1 MAKQEPPFKKSNV
14 SYSNNKITK
23 SLAVP
28 LLDVK
33 YKFGTKMADPVWKKA
48 AWAKDFAPYRKERV
62 DKKSEMALFRTEKHL
77 VLGFFFYENPENLVR
92 PADQSCSVWSGDMA
106 EIHFGDMEP
115 DPWLFQTGV
124 GISGIRFDSTGNYD
138 KWQAKTFET
147 EKGWGAEVR
156 FDLSLIRL
164 CEGSFR
170 FNLCRQA
177 SKRGELSSWS
187 PLQLRFHEVENYG
200 ELLFT
205 DYKTAL
211 QLKSGKVISG
221 KVSRKDYEIARSKD
235 MIPAQKVLHGP
246 YLSAPDAASVQ
257 ISWETAGLVPSYL
270 EYKVKGSKAAPE
282 QAFSSK
288 NHGILNHNTSHSVF
302 LKDLEPGKEYE
313 YEIFTLRPVTMEPDS
328 TGIKHTFA
336 IPEKDAK
343 EFNFYCITDIHSDV
357 GYIRRAL
364 ALPEAAKSDFI
375 ALLGD
380 NLSHAA
386 GSEALYKGIIDPIVE
401 ATTVDGKDKPM
412 VFVRGNHEQLG
423 VYAKEYFNVMRHHS
437 GKTYYSF
444 TYGSVFFLVL
454 DSGSDNSRDDE
465 GIMFSNRAARQQQK
479 QFIAETV
486 ESEAYQKAAFRVVLM
501 HIPPLQTQNDL
512 IYGLV
517 YDLTEPL
524 RNAEIKPDVMLCGHI
539 HAYEKVNAGENHY
552 APETRSGHAE
562 KFPETFVN
570 PYPVIA
576 HVNTAGLFCE
586 VTGKEMTLSVLQTL
600 DGKPVE
606 LLDRIKLK
614 KQKR

>member
-1 MAKQEPPFKKSNV
+1 MRRFDNLRR
-14 SYSNNKITK
+14 NRI
-23 SLAVP
+23 
-28 LLDVK
+28 
-33 YKFGTKMADPVWKKA
+33 
-48 AWAKDFAPYRKERV
+48 
-62 DKKSEMALFRTEKHL
+62 HL
-77 VLGFFFYENPENLVR
+77 VR
-92 PADQSCSVWSGDMA
+92 
-106 EIHFGDMEP
+106 IH
-115 DPWLFQTGV
+115 QHVCT
-124 GISGIRFDSTGNYD
+124 
-138 KWQAKTFET
+138 
-147 EKGWGAEVR
+147 
-156 FDLSLIRL
+156 
-164 CEGSFR
+164 
-170 FNLCRQA
+170 
-177 SKRGELSSWS
+177 
-187 PLQLRFHEVENYG
+187 
-200 ELLFT
+200 
-205 DYKTAL
+205 
-211 QLKSGKVISG
+211 
-221 KVSRKDYEIARSKD
+221 
-235 MIPAQKVLHGP
+235 
-246 YLSAPDAASVQ
+246 
-257 ISWETAGLVPSYL
+257 
-270 EYKVKGSKAAPE
+270 KA
-282 QAFSSK
+282 
-288 NHGILNHNTSHSVF
+288 
-302 LKDLEPGKEYE
+302 
-313 YEIFTLRPVTMEPDS
+313 
-328 TGIKHTFA
+328 
-336 IPEKDAK
+336 EKDAK

-444 TYGSVFFLVL
+444 AYGSVFFLVL